1 MSWVG
6 RRLPRYEDPVLLR
19 GDGRYTA
26 DIARGARIVRFVR
39 SPLACGSILTIKV
52 PPGAQIV
59 LAADLAG
66 VKPICPRLLRPEYV
80 PIAQPILAAE
90 RVTHVGEPIAA
101 VIAQTAAEAE
111 DIAELVQVEI
121 AAETPVVDFDQ
132 ALAPGASLVHDNAAN
147 NTVIDASL
155 ETGEVDAAFAS
166 AREVVEFTFE
176 SHRQSAMPQKE
187 FGNSG
192 PANLSPKSSALTYN

>member
-26 DIARGARIVRFVR
+26 DIAHGARIIRFVR
-39 SPLACGSILTIKV
+39 SPLACGRILAIKV
-52 PPGAQIV
+52 PPGTQMV
-59 LAADLAG
+59 LATDLAG

-111 DIAELVQVEI
+111 DIAELVEVEI

-132 ALAPGASLVHDNAAN
+132 ALAPGAPLVHDNAAN
-147 NTVIDASL
+147 NTVRLVTRKPLVLNPSVKMSIDAARLLDTLGRSL
-155 ETGEVDAAFAS
+155 DGNHDGQPGGNFS
-166 AREVVEFTFE
+166 AT
-176 SHRQSAMPQKE
+176 
-187 FGNSG
+187 
-192 PANLSPKSSALTYN
+192 